1 MIKRSYT
8 FFNIIERSEIRL
20 TISPVVFPFGFFS
33 LWFDHFNH
41 FCSFWF
47 ACVCHCW
54 PSVQPLQLLTW
65 DTCYFHYLVPTPM
78 SPSSQSVSPPS
89 ETGSQESIDAGTVG
103 RYEIC
108 MGICYLYTKLLYIL
122 YRQSLIHL
130 EILLYSLIYGCIWGS
145 VLMQEFSNWI
155 LQMF

>member
-1 MIKRSYT
+1 MKFAWQSLLL
-8 FFNIIERSEIRL
+8 FFL
-20 TISPVVFPFGFFS
+20 LDFFFFS
-33 LWFDHFNH
+33 LWFDHFNP

-78 SPSSQSVSPPS
+78 SPSSQSVSPAS
-89 ETGSQESIDAGTVG
+89 ETGSQESIDGGTVG

-108 MGICYLYTKLLYIL
+108 TSGCLHTRL
-122 YRQSLIHL
+122 HL
-130 EILLYSLIYGCIWGS
+130 KSQPLNHFEILLYISLYVNVYGSS
-145 VLMQEFSNWI
+145 VLMQGF
-155 LQMF
+155 F